1 MATLTVISKQLTANY
16 AVLQTL
22 TNNEIVVGGSITVA
36 SVGTPFNGTFVVRA
50 LPAYK
55 FIGVDNQGDLQF
67 DVDVPVE
74 TYLNQVLYPVT
85 GADVLR
91 GVASGTITYGVT
103 CTWCTYNQVTNYLGI
118 PVASADDETYIGR
131 CVSAANQFAYRRRQ
145 ESGYIDSATVHPSDD
160 VLLGTIMY
168 AAALYRQR
176 GSVDTFSSFNEMGSN
191 PTVALSAIVMQLL
204 GVSRPQVA

>member
-1 MATLTVISKQLTANY
+1 MATLTVISKQLTDNY

-55 FIGVDNQGDLQF
+55 FIGVDDQGDLQF

-74 TYLNQVLYPVT
+74 TYLNQVLYPCT

-91 GVASGTITYGVT
+91 GAASGTITYGVT
-103 CTWCTYNQVTNYLGI
+103 CTWATTQNVLDWLGI
-118 PVASADDETYIGR
+118 SVASAEDQAFVAS
-131 CVSAANQFAYRRRQ
+131 CKNAANQVAYRRRQ
-145 ESGYIDSATVHPSDD
+145 ESGYIDSASVHPSDD
-160 VLLGTIMY
+160 VLLGTIMLAGAY
-168 AAALYRQR
+168 YRAR
-176 GSVDTFSSFNEMGSN
+176 GSMDQFSSFSDMGTA
-191 PTVALSAIVMQLL
+191 PTVGITPTIMQLL
-204 GVSRPQVA
+204 GISRPQVA